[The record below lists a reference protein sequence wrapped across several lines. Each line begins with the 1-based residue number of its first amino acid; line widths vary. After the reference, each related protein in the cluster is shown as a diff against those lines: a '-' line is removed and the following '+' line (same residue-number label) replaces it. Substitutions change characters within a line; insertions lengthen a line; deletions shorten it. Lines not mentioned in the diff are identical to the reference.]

1 MNLGGI
7 TAVQPTSAIATAL
20 VIVRFRTVA
29 SSNTTWSAVDSVPRD
44 SGRTRIGHRH
54 AGVNVNL
61 TKVSARLWPILGGEL
76 AGEARRGGAEG
87 PAIEAAHEQHLMA
100 LRLLL
105 GKGLE
110 ALRGMSIDAPRDA
123 IRAIGLAVREI
134 RVELGEPPA
143 VLGTLSELPGRNES
157 ERKVTSK
164 EIDPEAEPVI
174 SPPTKTAQN
183 IGATVTRKFPGGSP
197 KSGVSGGMT
206 SEEPR
211 LSLPSRLRPRHVAG

>member
-44 SGRTRIGHRH
+44 SGRTRIGHRQ
-54 AGVNVNL
+54 VNVHP

-100 LRLLL
+100 LRLLQ
-105 GKGLE
+105 GKDGGLRIE
-110 ALRGMSIDAPRDA
+110 ALENPR
-123 IRAIGLAVREI
+123 
-134 RVELGEPPA
+134 
-143 VLGTLSELPGRNES
+143 
-157 ERKVTSK
+157 
-164 EIDPEAEPVI
+164 
-174 SPPTKTAQN
+174 
-183 IGATVTRKFPGGSP
+183 
-197 KSGVSGGMT
+197 
-206 SEEPR
+206 
-211 LSLPSRLRPRHVAG
+211 